1 MNIHDYY
8 AALSV
13 GCKKNNLPSQL
24 IDEIFKFDIDN
35 IRKKISYD
43 YLEKRLLEF
52 QSSVI
57 KRRKRNQLVTKDWLF
72 QNGQYSVAEE
82 FIFHIE
88 EYPYQNIDVEETA
101 CIIEKLV
108 AKHKIELQFSQ
119 YCCYVNHDDP
129 ANGVVFMNHDRLYRG
144 ALTGVESLP

>member
-8 AALSV
+8 AALSIS
-13 GCKKNNLPSQL
+13 CKKYNLPSQL

-35 IRKKISYD
+35 LRKKISYD

-57 KRRKRNQLVTKDWLF
+57 RRRKRNQLVTKDWLF

-129 ANGVVFMNHDRLYRG
+129 AKGVVFMNHDRLYRG